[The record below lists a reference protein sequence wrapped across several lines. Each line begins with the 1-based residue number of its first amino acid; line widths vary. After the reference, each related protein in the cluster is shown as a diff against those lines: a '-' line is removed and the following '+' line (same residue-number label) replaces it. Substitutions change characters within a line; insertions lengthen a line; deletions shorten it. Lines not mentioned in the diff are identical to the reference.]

1 MTDYSSKKFSI
12 GDAAKKCGVTV
23 KQIRNWEEREYIP
36 KATRIV
42 CGERAYRYFS
52 EDDLDAIRAIKS
64 YLDQGFTLQ
73 TAVKKA
79 AENLSGKAGD
89 KDA

>member
-1 MTDYSSKKFSI
+1 MIDYSSKKFSI
-12 GDAAKKCGVTV
+12 RDAASQCGVTV

-52 EDDLDAIRAIKS
+52 ENDFGIIRTIKS
-64 YLDQGFTLQ
+64 YLDQ
-73 TAVKKA
+73 
-79 AENLSGKAGD
+79 AEVHAHKN
-89 KDA
+89 